1 MRFKDI
7 KMLDQGKPHIT
18 GKQAIIDFGKYK
30 LSIICNDMSYGG
42 KSGMYEVGVFKD
54 WGTDKE
60 QMCELP
66 GITTEGD
73 TVAGYLTASN
83 LDAILNK
90 MYLITAEEPTQI

>member
-1 MRFKDI
+1 
-7 KMLDQGKPHIT
+7 MLDQGKPHIT